1 MKEPLKEVPVEL
13 IKRLNWMEAYKTTAN
28 TPYTEALRDL
38 IEDWKRL
45 KEASIDDDDYA
56 VVLNERAEFYCKLE
70 RIRDILKSHKE
81 EYLDNDGVFSASLM
95 LDDIQ
100 GVLDEQTNSPS

>member
-1 MKEPLKEVPVEL
+1 MKEPLKEVPNEL
-13 IKRLNWMEAYKTTAN
+13 IEELNAYDSENLAHH
-28 TPYTEALRDL
+28 PVAEALRDL

-56 VVLNERAEFYCKLE
+56 VVLNDRDEFCCKLE

>member
-28 TPYTEALRDL
+28 TPDTEALRDL

-45 KEASIDDDDYA
+45 KEEEKENRSVLQQKLDRIERLVSEGCYTDDES
-56 VVLNERAEFYCKLE
+56 LRL
-70 RIRDILKSHKE
+70 IRDI
-81 EYLDNDGVFSASLM
+81 F
-95 LDDIQ
+95 
-100 GVLDEQTNSPS
+100 DE

>member
-1 MKEPLKEVPVEL
+1 MKEPLKEVPIEL
-13 IKRLNWMEAYKTTAN
+13 IKRLNWMEKFVTAAN
-28 TPYTEALRDL
+28 TPYAEALRDL

-45 KEASIDDDDYA
+45 KEASIDDDYDYDYA
-56 VVLNERAEFYCKLE
+56 VVLNERGEFYCKLE

-100 GVLDEQTNSPS
+100 GVLDE